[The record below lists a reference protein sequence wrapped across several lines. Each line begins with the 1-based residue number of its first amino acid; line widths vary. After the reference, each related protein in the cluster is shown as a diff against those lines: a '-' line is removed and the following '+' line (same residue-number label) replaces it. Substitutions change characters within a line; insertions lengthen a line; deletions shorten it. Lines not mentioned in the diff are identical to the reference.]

1 MKRCAPLA
9 AALVLALLAL
19 AAAPPVVSAQAKDT
33 LTVAL
38 VSHAPTLD
46 PHMHFERV
54 GILVNINMF
63 DSLLHRSTKLQFE
76 PSLATSWKPISD
88 TQWEFKIRKNVRFH
102 NGDVLTPA
110 DVKYSFD
117 RVIDQTKKS
126 PQYGNIRAIKE
137 VKVVDADTVHI
148 ITDKPFP
155 LLLERLVFF
164 PIVNKK
170 HVETVGDQAFGT
182 TSPVGTGP
190 WKFVEW
196 KRDQVI
202 RLEAFDQHW
211 RGKPAFKNLNFRNI
225 PEVATQVAEIKTGG
239 VDIIRNVSA
248 DILPE
253 LKTHPLAY
261 ISSTPI
267 LRVHYVAMD
276 MRTAPF
282 DKKAAR
288 QAANYAVDKPTVIQ
302 KLMAGLGTQV
312 ATTVQPPAFGFDAEV
327 KPYPFDQKKAKE
339 LLAQAGFPNGVDIT
353 LHSVVRRGPAVVRG
367 RLPDA
372 HRGRHSDNPAD
383 VGPGPGVEQVLPGRG
398 QGHARHVRNLGQLLG
413 LRRGRGAAP
422 ALSHRAGR
430 LDRQVVRARG
440 GARQAHRRGPL
451 ERGPAQAQAAL
462 FPDPADDPGGGADH
476 LPVDAVRH
484 PGHLEE
490 ACSTPPDPTS
500 GCGSMTPSPRP
511 GRRSGGALGLR

>member
-1 MKRCAPLA
+1 MKRSIVPAVA
-9 AALVLALLAL
+9 LALLAFL
-19 AAAPPVVSAQAKDT
+19 APALASAQARDT

-76 PSLATSWKPISD
+76 PSLATSWKAITD

-117 RVIDQTKKS
+117 RVLDQTKKS

-137 VKVVDADTVHI
+137 VKVVDAETVHI

-170 HVETVGDQAFGT
+170 HVEAVGDQAFGT

-196 KRDQVI
+196 KRDQLI

-211 RGKPAFKNLNFRNI
+211 RGKPPFKHLIFRAI
-225 PEVATQVAEIKTGG
+225 PETATQVAEVKTGG
-239 VDIIRNVSA
+239 VDIIREVSA
-248 DILPE
+248 DLIPE
-253 LKTHPLAY
+253 LKTNAQTY

-267 LRVHYVAMD
+267 LRVHYVNLD
-276 MRTAPF
+276 MRTPPF
-282 DKKAAR
+282 DKKAVR
-288 QAANYAVDKPTVIQ
+288 QAANYAIDKPTVIQ

-312 ATTVQPPAFGFDAEV
+312 ATTVQPLAFGFDPEV

-339 LLAQAGFPNGVDIT
+339 LLAQAGYPNGVDVT
-353 LHSVVRRGPAVVRG
+353 LHSSTIAQRPSFEALCQMLTEVGIRATPRMWDPGPAWNKFFQAEGKATQGAHGTWGNYSVF
-367 RLPDA
+367 DA
-372 HRGRHSDNPAD
+372 DA
-383 VGPGPGVEQVLPGRG
+383 VL
-398 QGHARHVRNLGQLLG
+398 H
-413 LRRGRGAAP
+413 
-422 ALSHRAGR
+422 
-430 LDRQVVRARG
+430 
-440 GARQAHRRGPL
+440 PL
-451 ERGPAQAQAAL
+451 YHTE
-462 FPDPADDPGGGADH
+462 PGGWIGKWYTRLEGLDKLIDEARST
-476 LPVDAVRH
+476 VDQPKRKR
-484 PGHLEE
+484 LYSQIQQMIREE
-490 ACSTPPDPTS
+490 APSIFLWTQYDTLGISKKVQYAARPDEWLWLYDA
-500 GCGSMTPSPRP
+500 RP
-511 GRRSGGALGLR
+511 AAR

>member
-9 AALVLALLAL
+9 AALALMLLLPAVAPTP
-19 AAAPPVVSAQAKDT
+19 AAAQAKDT

-76 PSLATSWKPISD
+76 PSLATSWKAISD
-88 TQWEFKIRKNVRFH
+88 TVWEFKIRKNVRFH
-102 NGDVLTPA
+102 NGDVMTPA

-137 VKVVDADTVHI
+137 VKVIDAETVHI

-170 HVETVGDQAFGT
+170 HVEAVGDQAFGT
-182 TSPVGTGP
+182 SSPVGTGP

-196 KRDQVI
+196 KRDQLI
-202 RLEAFDQHW
+202 RLEAFDQYW
-211 RGKPAFKNLNFRNI
+211 RGKPAFKHLIFRAI
-225 PEVATQVAEIKTGG
+225 PETATQVAEVKTGG
-239 VDIIRNVSA
+239 VDIIREVSA
-248 DILPE
+248 DLIPE
-253 LKTHPLAY
+253 LKSNPQTY

-267 LRVHYVAMD
+267 LRVHYVNLD

-282 DKKAAR
+282 DKKGVR
-288 QAANYAVDKPTVIQ
+288 QAANYAIDKPTVIQ

-312 ATTVQPPAFGFDAEV
+312 ATTVQPLAFGFDPEV

-339 LLAQAGFPNGVDIT
+339 LLAQAGYPNGVDVT
-353 LHSVVRRGPAVVRG
+353 LHSSSVANRPSFEAICQMLTEVGIRATPRMWDPGPAWNKFFQAEGKATQGAHGTWGNYSVFDADAVLHPLYHTEQG
-367 RLPDA
+367 GWIGKWYTRLEGLDKLIDEARSTVDQPKRKRLYSQIQQMIREEAPSIFLWTQYDTLGISKKVQYAARPDEWLWLYDA
-372 HRGRHSDNPAD
+372 KP
-383 VGPGPGVEQVLPGRG
+383 
-398 QGHARHVRNLGQLLG
+398 
-413 LRRGRGAAP
+413 
-422 ALSHRAGR
+422 AGR
-430 LDRQVVRARG
+430 
-440 GARQAHRRGPL
+440 
-451 ERGPAQAQAAL
+451 
-462 FPDPADDPGGGADH
+462 
-476 LPVDAVRH
+476 
-484 PGHLEE
+484 
-490 ACSTPPDPTS
+490 
-500 GCGSMTPSPRP
+500 
-511 GRRSGGALGLR
+511 